1 MKPETRF
8 QTRVIK
14 KLKLLPNTFWFKHM
28 AVSIRGLPDIMG
40 CVNGTFVAI
49 ELKSSAKLKASPLQQ
64 YTLAN
69 IQGAQGLSFVV
80 HPDNFDEVFEQL
92 KKLSA

>member
-8 QTRVIK
+8 QTKVLK

-40 CVNGTFVAI
+40 CVNGTFVAL
-49 ELKSSAKLKASPLQQ
+49 ELKSSSKLKPSPLQQ
-64 YTLAN
+64 LTLAN
-69 IQGAQGLSFVV
+69 IQGASGVSYVV
-80 HPDNFDEVFEQL
+80 HPDNFDEIFEEL
-92 KKLSA
+92 KRMAA